1 MSFPLRYSRLNP
13 SPVNLRSYRYK
24 SHIPC
29 VRAVSVFGGRGED
42 GVLAVRGARIF
53 VRGIGRGFIYLVIRA
68 IVEEGLADV
77 YQVTGVGDESAE
89 TKG

>member
-29 VRAVSVFGGRGED
+29 VRAVSIFGGRGED
-42 GVLAVRGARIF
+42 GVLAVRHARIL
-53 VRGIGRGFIYLVIRA
+53 VRGVGRGFEHLVIPA
-68 IVEEGLADV
+68 LVEEGLSDM
-77 YQVTGVGDESAE
+77 YQVTGVRHKSAGA
-89 TKG
+89 KG